1 MAMRMITLFLA
12 AVPLL
17 LHAAPPMQIEWEM
30 TPAAFGGRKAIVKL
44 DSGARIEGNWLSVT
58 PATFTIDVERARG
71 KNSPPRGV
79 HTLDRRAIVELR
91 LQERR
96 IRGRVWGTV
105 FGFVAAP
112 SALSAVHGRSWEQ
125 GRSLEKKAGP
135 ALGVFYGVLV
145 ASYMAGRAFDKAT
158 REVHIKPASPKVL
171 PNPADPAPPEENE
184 GEHGS

>member
-1 MAMRMITLFLA
+1 MRLITLVLA

-17 LHAAPPMQIEWEM
+17 LHAAPPLPIEWEM
-30 TPAAFGGRKAIVKL
+30 TTAALGGRKAIVKL
-44 DSGARIEGNWLSVT
+44 DNGARIEGNWLGVT
-58 PATFTIDVERARG
+58 PNTFTIDVERAMG

-79 HTLDRRAIVELR
+79 HTLDRSAIVELR

-105 FGFVAAP
+105 FGFVAGS
-112 SALSAVHGRSWEQ
+112 SALSAIHGRSWEQ

-145 ASYMAGRAFDKAT
+145 ASYVAGRAFDKAT

-171 PNPADPAPPEENE
+171 PVPAEPAPPEETE
-184 GEHGS
+184 GEPGS

>member
-1 MAMRMITLFLA
+1 MRMITLLLA
-12 AVPLL
+12 AVPL

-44 DSGARIEGNWLSVT
+44 DNGARIEGNWLSVT

-71 KNSPPRGV
+71 KNQPPRGV

-105 FGFVAAP
+105 FGLVAG
-112 SALSAVHGRSWEQ
+112 SFALSAVHGRSWEQ
-125 GRSLEKKAGP
+125 GRSLEKKASP
-135 ALGVFYGVLV
+135 ALLGVFYGVLV
-145 ASYMAGRAFDKAT
+145 ASYVGGRAFDKAT
-158 REVHIKPASPKVL
+158 REVHIKPASPKIL
-171 PNPADPAPPEENE
+171 PVPADPAPPEENE
-184 GEHGS
+184 GEPGS

>member
-1 MAMRMITLFLA
+1 MRMITLLLA
-12 AVPLL
+12 AVPL

-30 TPAAFGGRKAIVKL
+30 TPAAFGGLKAIVKL
-44 DSGARIEGNWLSVT
+44 DNGARIEGNWLSVT

-71 KNSPPRGV
+71 KNQPPRGV

-105 FGFVAAP
+105 FGFVAG
-112 SALSAVHGRSWEQ
+112 SFALRAVHGRSWER
-125 GRSLEKKAGP
+125 GSSMERAGP
-135 ALGVFYGVLV
+135 AAGVYYGVLV
-145 ASYMAGRAFDKAT
+145 ASYVAGRAFDKAT